1 MIHIIYNILRRR
13 NMKRKAAQEE
23 SGSLKQLYTCV
34 VFKANIEAN
43 ESSNLAICHNCNIGQ
58 KLINASYIPFLI
70 QDQNGGKITVC
81 GYTKGIIGD
90 NNLFIEQL
98 LIALQFDV
106 EYNIF
111 HVIPVA
117 RQSLRT

>member
-23 SGSLKQLYTCV
+23 SGSLKQLYMYV

-43 ESSNLAICHNCNIGQ
+43 ESSNLAICYNCNTGQ
-58 KLINASYIPFLI
+58 NLINASYIPFLI
-70 QDQNGGKITVC
+70 QDQNGGKITVR

-90 NNLFIEQL
+90 NNLSIEQL
-98 LIALQFDV
+98 LLAL
-106 EYNIF
+106 
-111 HVIPVA
+111 
-117 RQSLRT
+117 